1 MSIAL
6 MKTETITRYFDTIL
20 MELKCWRICR
30 CKNLA
35 IFGSNRDLEGPNDL
49 LSIARLSILAVL
61 EQIDIPSGFLG
72 LDLHEGCFITAPS

>member
-35 IFGSNRDLEGPNDL
+35 MFGSNPDLEGPNDVL
-49 LSIARLSILAVL
+49 IIARVSILAVL
-61 EQIDIPSGFLG
+61 EQIDIPGGFLG
-72 LDLHEGCFITAPS
+72 FDMHEGCFIATPG